1 MAKKKTP
8 IMADDNTDRRFM
20 AAAIRLAHRH
30 IGETAENPSVGALIV
45 SCDGKTIIGHGVTAI
60 GGRPHAETQALQ
72 MAGENARGSTVYVT
86 LEPCSH
92 YGKTPPC
99 ANALINAGVK
109 RVVISLCDP
118 DKRVSGRGIKML
130 EDAGII
136 VGTGLLADYAFEGLS
151 AYLANRKLSRPEVTL
166 KMAISADAGIGLLG
180 KRNVSISNVISHSV
194 SHMMRAEND
203 AIMVGSNT
211 VITDDPE
218 LDCRLPGLEKRSP
231 VRVVVDR
238 RLAIDVNCRVVETA
252 RLLPT
257 WVIVGKHADQTKIAA
272 FEKKGVNIFV
282 LDDRNGLIEPK
293 DILAVLFDK
302 HISSILLEGGT
313 RLAYTFLDKQYVD
326 KIVLFRSTIELGK
339 NRIPAPDFEKYLG
352 HFDKVNE
359 ARFGEDIYNEW
370 RYHPQCLL
378 E

>member
-20 AAAIRLAHRH
+20 AAAIRLARRH
-30 IGETAENPSVGALIV
+30 IGETDENPSVGALIV

-60 GGRPHAETQALQ
+60 GGRPHAEMQALQ

-180 KRNVSISNVISHSV
+180 KRNVSISNGISHSV

-238 RLAIDVNCRVVETA
+238 RLEIDVNCRVVETA

-282 LDDRNGLIEPK
+282 LDDRNGLIAPK
-293 DILAVLFDK
+293 DILAVLFDN
-302 HISSILLEGGT
+302 HISSVLLEGGT

-370 RYHPQCLL
+370 RYHPQCLP

>member
-1 MAKKKTP
+1 MAKKKIP

-92 YGKTPPC
+92 FGKTPPC
-99 ANALINAGVK
+99 ANALIKAGVK

-136 VGTGLLADYAFEGLS
+136 VETGLLADYAFEGLS

-166 KMAISADAGIGLLG
+166 KMAISADGGIGLLG
-180 KRNVSISNVISHSV
+180 KRNVSISNGISHSV

-252 RLLPT
+252 GLLPT
-257 WVIVGKHADQTKIAA
+257 WVIVGKHADQTKITA
-272 FEKKGVNIFV
+272 FKKKGVNIFV
-282 LDDRNGLIEPK
+282 LDDSNGLIAPK
-293 DILAVLFDK
+293 DILAVLFDH

-313 RLAYTFLDKQYVD
+313 RLACTFLDKQYVD

-359 ARFGEDIYNEW
+359 ARFGDDIYNEW
-370 RYHPQCLL
+370 RYRPQCLP

>member
-1 MAKKKTP
+1 
-8 IMADDNTDRRFM
+8 MADDNTDRRFM

-99 ANALINAGVK
+99 ANALIKAGVK

-166 KMAISADAGIGLLG
+166 KMAISADAGIGLSG
-180 KRNVSISNVISHSV
+180 KRNVSISNGISHSV
-194 SHMMRAEND
+194 SHIMRAEND

-238 RLAIDVNCRVVETA
+238 RLEIDVNCRVVETA

-282 LDDRNGLIEPK
+282 LDDSKGLIAPK
-293 DILAVLFDK
+293 DILAVLFDN

-313 RLAYTFLDKQYVD
+313 RLACTFLDKQYVD

-352 HFDKVNE
+352 HFDKVNK

>member
-99 ANALINAGVK
+99 ANALIKAGVK

-166 KMAISADAGIGLLG
+166 KMAISADAGIGLSG
-180 KRNVSISNVISHSV
+180 KRNVSISNGISHSV
-194 SHMMRAEND
+194 SHIMRAEND

-238 RLAIDVNCRVVETA
+238 RLEIDVNCRVVETA

-282 LDDRNGLIEPK
+282 LDDSKGLIAPK
-293 DILAVLFDK
+293 DILAVLFDN

-313 RLAYTFLDKQYVD
+313 RLACTFLDKQYVD

-352 HFDKVNE
+352 HFDKVNK

>member
-99 ANALINAGVK
+99 ANALIKAGVK

-180 KRNVSISNVISHSV
+180 KRNVSISNGISHSV

-252 RLLPT
+252 RFLPT

-282 LDDRNGLIEPK
+282 LDDSNGLIAPK
-293 DILAVLFDK
+293 DILAVLFDN

-313 RLAYTFLDKQYVD
+313 RLACTFLDKQYVD

-352 HFDKVNE
+352 HFDKVNK